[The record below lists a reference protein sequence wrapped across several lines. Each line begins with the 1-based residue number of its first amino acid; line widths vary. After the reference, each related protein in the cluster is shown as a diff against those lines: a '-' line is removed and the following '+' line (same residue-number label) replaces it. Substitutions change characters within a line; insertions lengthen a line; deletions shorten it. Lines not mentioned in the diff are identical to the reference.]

1 MTRFVKLILLLSTT
15 TCSSFQISSPLI
27 KSRVASPFTVST
39 TSLSRDPFAILAKHN
54 RQKSDEIFSLP
65 NQVHDNNQVDMKS
78 QNSNV
83 LQQLQLSKLRPLLL
97 SLAVFLLPF
106 LTAMPSW
113 AVQSGGRIGGSVGG
127 SSRSSGGYSRSYGG
141 STGGYSRGYNRG
153 YSSGYYSRPSVIVS
167 PGITPYYR

>member
-15 TCSSFQISSPLI
+15 TTCSSFQISSSLI
-27 KSRVASPFTVST
+27 KSRVASPS

-65 NQVHDNNQVDMKS
+65 NQVHDNNQVNMKS

-83 LQQLQLSKLRPLLL
+83 LQQLSKLRPLLL